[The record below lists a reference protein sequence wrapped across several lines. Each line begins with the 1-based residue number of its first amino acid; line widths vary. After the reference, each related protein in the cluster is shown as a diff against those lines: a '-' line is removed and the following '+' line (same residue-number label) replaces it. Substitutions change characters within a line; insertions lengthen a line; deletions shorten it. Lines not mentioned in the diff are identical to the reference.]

1 VNSLY
6 AEAPKKRTHTPSTAT
21 SDTTSAV
28 PSPFRVPPSPENAK
42 PLPSPPQVVLR
53 TKVRKAPHQAG
64 HLLHSAISRHFRHL
78 HCTRVPPHLK
88 DSPVSVEVSANL
100 EQYITDLFHQL
111 DPLGQGYVTRE
122 DFDALCE
129 VLGITNVTQGRNS
142 IEWLSSYKPRP
153 HTPGSPLRLDRL
165 GEARYPGVRVANNG
179 PPPSFLWT
187 QGPRPFWELWSA
199 RKSRRKQLN
208 LDEFLERLLEQWAV
222 SHGYP
227 VQEARRLLRSKA
239 LQAAPKISEDTAKG
253 NNVFLDKKQHDRS
266 RLDILQRVRRGRLP
280 TNRVNQTNGIAA
292 NRGKRMFYSD
302 SEHRNGNGIGQNGFA
317 NGNLPHQPTQ
327 PSATRKLSRFF
338 LRSRKDQLEQQ
349 LVEQKEE
356 IDSLKTVV
364 NELRSSLQLSD
375 AQNLALQVV
384 LKRMDKAEAQL
395 PSSEYKVKMRK
406 SEKQLENLI
415 TELKEMSETK
425 YPTLPSQNY
434 STSSSSH
441 DPETELSTTQV
452 YLSSVQKELRD
463 IACRLSQSPDVTFE
477 DLSLTEAFDALVE
490 AQLEIEKMRSN
501 LEAAEAALVATQSS
515 LEEKEIELKQARLSL
530 SETSSRL
537 NESEKSISHLQEN
550 RKSLLQELK
559 AAKDV
564 LMSSLRNVH
573 DLEIESQKV
582 PRLEERVNLLE
593 AAINQRG
600 QDLPLPRRHQ
610 CESNAFSISDSD
622 TEDVTSRH
630 LNQSFE
636 GGSDDDFLFHLQ
648 EKIPQTPRPLSG
660 RSPREAL
667 SPTGEPCRTTTP
679 SSGHFSAGSKV
690 SSPSPPGNQ
699 QEGACKLRRELEM
712 LRKRHSQ
719 EQRDWREERK
729 GLVHLVNTRG
739 GSQEG
744 DDAGS
749 LQIPLVEEKIREVL
763 AMLRSLNTM
772 NISEEVLG
780 KMVVEA
786 VEQAYDPVAGEVAV
800 FRFLAILYRSTR
812 DYERKAANSML
823 EMAIEAVGNDSLG
836 TSETSSSSSTSLDS
850 SMPGRMATL
859 RPRRPQEMLHRD
871 QGFQIHV

>member
-1 VNSLY
+1 MRRGSLKSRIFQLSKRRRKEKHEATTSNPVEDNNGRTCNSKTPPNGTPLVSQTAQGVQTPVLSTRSFNHGGKVTPPSGHSLLPRAAQDLKRAPNGQGNGQGVTHKGPVNERNGQIGSHGKTAHEVPITRTSPKHSPSPFRCELGASHETPQEDTIQSCEVNSLY

-415 TELKEMSETK
+415 TELKEMSQTK

-441 DPETELSTTQV
+441 DPETELSTTQVILYRETIVSALSHQV

-490 AQLEIEKMRSN
+490 AQLEIEKMR
-501 LEAAEAALVATQSS
+501 
-515 LEEKEIELKQARLSL
+515 
-530 SETSSRL
+530 
-537 NESEKSISHLQEN
+537 
-550 RKSLLQELK
+550 
-559 AAKDV
+559 
-564 LMSSLRNVH
+564 
-573 DLEIESQKV
+573 
-582 PRLEERVNLLE
+582 
-593 AAINQRG
+593 
-600 QDLPLPRRHQ
+600 
-610 CESNAFSISDSD
+610 
-622 TEDVTSRH
+622 
-630 LNQSFE
+630 
-636 GGSDDDFLFHLQ
+636 
-648 EKIPQTPRPLSG
+648 
-660 RSPREAL
+660 
-667 SPTGEPCRTTTP
+667 
-679 SSGHFSAGSKV
+679 
-690 SSPSPPGNQ
+690 
-699 QEGACKLRRELEM
+699 
-712 LRKRHSQ
+712 
-719 EQRDWREERK
+719 
-729 GLVHLVNTRG
+729 
-739 GSQEG
+739 
-744 DDAGS
+744 
-749 LQIPLVEEKIREVL
+749 
-763 AMLRSLNTM
+763 
-772 NISEEVLG
+772 
-780 KMVVEA
+780 
-786 VEQAYDPVAGEVAV
+786 
-800 FRFLAILYRSTR
+800 
-812 DYERKAANSML
+812 
-823 EMAIEAVGNDSLG
+823 
-836 TSETSSSSSTSLDS
+836 
-850 SMPGRMATL
+850 
-859 RPRRPQEMLHRD
+859 
-871 QGFQIHV
+871 